1 MGPEQFP
8 VRRTSGTHASSERAE
23 RLVAPEEGITARL
36 SAIPACACQEHGF
49 YIDGKWVNPKGRKR
63 FETINPA
70 TGRCSARSPWA
81 PPDDLAAAVK
91 AAKNASSIGGPPGG
105 WGQPRLPSGEE
116 REELQDPPVE
126 HLHGLTF
133 SLAPWVLRGSYHALG
148 PEW

>member
-70 TGRCSARSPWA
+70 TGDVLGTSPLRTR
-81 PPDDLAAAVK
+81 DDL
-91 AAKNASSIGGPPGG
+91 GPRREGRQERVLHWRP
-105 WGQPRLPSGEE
+105 PRWMGTAT
-116 REELQDPPVE
+116 PPF
-126 HLHGLTF
+126 G
-133 SLAPWVLRGSYHALG
+133 
-148 PEW
+148 